1 MHKVNQT
8 KRPIQVTLLDESSQR
23 RAEITHELSKRQCH
37 VEPFEDIE
45 ELKSYWPATG
55 TFFIHDNGE
64 NVQRVLAEMENGR
77 PYIPTVAYSEQ
88 PSAEGVADLVLQGA
102 VDYFTLPGSFD
113 ELPARLD
120 RAMERSQRYHRMMQE
135 GWKAKRVL
143 NMLSTREVEVLR
155 HLAMGET
162 NKGIGKILNISPRT
176 VEIHRCNLISKIG
189 AKHSNE
195 AIRLAFASGLAS

>member
-1 MHKVNQT
+1 MSKSESQ
-8 KRPIQVTLLDESSQR
+8 KPIQVTLLDESSQR
-23 RAEITHELSKRQCH
+23 RAEITHELSKRNCH

-45 ELKSYWPATG
+45 ELKSYWPGSG
-55 TFFIHDNGE
+55 TFLIHDNNI
-64 NVQRVLAEMENGR
+64 NVQRVLAEMEAGR
-77 PYIPTVAYSEQ
+77 AYIPTVAYSEK
-88 PSAEGVADLVLQGA
+88 PSAEDVADLVLQGA
-102 VDYFTLPGSFD
+102 VDYFTLSGSFD
-113 ELPARLD
+113 DLADRLEG
-120 RAMERSQRYHRMMQE
+120 AAERSQRYHRMMRE

-143 NMLSTREVEVLR
+143 NTLSSREVEVLQ

-176 VEIHRCNLISKIG
+176 VEIHRCNLIAKIG